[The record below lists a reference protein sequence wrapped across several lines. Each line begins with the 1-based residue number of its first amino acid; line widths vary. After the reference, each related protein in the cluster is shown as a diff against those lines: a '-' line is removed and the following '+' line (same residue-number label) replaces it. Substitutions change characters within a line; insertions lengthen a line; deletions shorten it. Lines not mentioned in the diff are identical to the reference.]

1 MKKISKLLFITI
13 ILSFMLLVTS
23 CSIFNRSEQTNNGM
37 STSTGNTYIIQPTTI
52 KDYDEV
58 TDGNIASIVAG
69 IVMPATL
76 EITCNITYT
85 YTTSYSGYFNPFGG
99 SGRTASSSFTS
110 KATGFIINEDGYV
123 MTNAHVVTVEDE
135 SSYKDLK
142 YVTRDIKFNYADSEA
157 SFAGEIVAYDTA
169 LDLCILK
176 MNITDIENL
185 QHVTFF
191 NLTNPTSEAYHNDD
205 AVKLYY
211 GETAI
216 AIGNAEGYGIS
227 ITKGVV
233 SAPVR
238 YFNDN
243 GNTVMAI
250 QTDAAINSGNSGG
263 PLANA
268 YGAII
273 GINSFK
279 IVSSTTSESL
289 GYAIPS
295 YVVLDYINKVN
306 TANSLNI
313 KTYITN
319 ERAYTN

>member
-169 LDLCILK
+169 LDLCVLK

>member
-99 SGRTASSSFTS
+99 SGRTVSSSFTS

-157 SFAGEIVAYDTA
+157 SFAGEIVAYDTT